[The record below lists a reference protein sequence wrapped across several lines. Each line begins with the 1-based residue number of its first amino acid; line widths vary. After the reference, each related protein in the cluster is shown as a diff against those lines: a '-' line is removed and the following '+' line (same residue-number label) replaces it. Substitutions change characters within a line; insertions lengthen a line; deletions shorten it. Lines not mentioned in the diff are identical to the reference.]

1 MCPRISLL
9 RKVVAVAVL
18 AGSFLTAAPLRADEK
33 VYARAVKSTVL
44 VEAPKSLG
52 AGTLIDA
59 GQRLVVT
66 ANHVVANGEEVNVYF
81 AAADTEGRPVTSLK
95 HYADNQVRLR
105 IKGTVVGRLER
116 CDLALIQLA
125 SLPPGAAVTPV
136 AAEGAR
142 PGQEVHVLGHSSILR
157 GAVFNYSGGGKVR
170 NVVDMKINLT
180 LQNVEGKPTRTFEGR
195 IIETDVVTREGDSG
209 GPVVNDAGEL
219 VGVVSGTV
227 GAPTKEN
234 QPGEPQVNM
243 SIDVSEVKA
252 LLKAGGFNV
261 LAADPPLAK
270 AKTTDAAPTEKAP
283 ARPKPPALV
292 GGIWKQP
299 ATDSKGRKFIFQLE
313 FAADGSYRLTKVGED
328 GGAVETLRGRY
339 ELAGDTLTLMV
350 DDQVRVRLR
359 IRLVDDNRMTARHD
373 GGEAVTWRR

>member
-1 MCPRISLL
+1 MCPRITPL
-9 RKVVAVAVL
+9 RKVVALAAL

-66 ANHVVANGEEVNVYF
+66 ANHVVANDQDVNVYF
-81 AAADTEGRPVTSLK
+81 AAADAEGRPVTSLQ
-95 HYADNQVRLR
+95 HYAENQERLR

-125 SLPPGAAVTPV
+125 SLPPGAGVTPL
-136 AAEGAR
+136 AAQGAR
-142 PGQEVHVLGHSSILR
+142 PGQEIHVLGHSSLLR

-170 NVVDMKINLT
+170 NVVDVKINLT

-227 GAPTKEN
+227 GAPVKEN
-234 QPGEPQVNM
+234 QAGEPQVNM
-243 SIDVSEVKA
+243 TIDVSEVKA
-252 LLKAGGFNV
+252 LLRASGFNV
-261 LAADPPLAK
+261 PAVDPRLAK
-270 AKTTDAAPTEKAP
+270 AKTKDAAPAEKAP
-283 ARPKPPALV
+283 DRPKPPSLV
-292 GGIWKQP
+292 GGVWQQP
-299 ATDSKGRKFIFQLE
+299 ATDSKGRKRTFQMQ

-328 GGAVETLRGRY
+328 GAAVETVRGRY
-339 ELAGDTLTLMV
+339 ELADDTLTLMG

-359 IRLVDDNRMTARHD
+359 VRLVDENRMSARRD
-373 GGEAVTWRR
+373 GGEAVTWQR